1 MKHPVPRASAASSRW
16 RRAQATA
23 EYAIVLAILMSSLA
37 IMLLFKQTFSEYADR
52 VISIM
57 ASDYP

>member
-1 MKHPVPRASAASSRW
+1 MKHLVPRTSAASNRW

-37 IMLLFKQTFSEYADR
+37 IMLLFKKTFSEYADR
-52 VISIM
+52 VISLI